1 MGGNKS
7 NYAVNPV
14 LSEIGRTPK
23 RVNISVL
30 IRKNKEQ
37 EKREKI
43 IRIYTFFFV
52 TIFIFLFGIYII
64 L

>member
-1 MGGNKS
+1 MESNKS
-7 NYAVNPV
+7 NYAVNPM
-14 LSEIGRTPK
+14 LSEVGRTSR
-23 RVNISVL
+23 RVDISVL
-30 IRKNKEQ
+30 IRKHKEV

-52 TIFIFLFGIYII
+52 AIFVFLFGIYII

>member
-1 MGGNKS
+1 MGANKS
-7 NYAVNPV
+7 NYAVNPT
-14 LSEIGRTPK
+14 LSDIGRTSK
-23 RVNISVL
+23 KVNISVL
-30 IRKNKEQ
+30 IRKNKEE

-52 TIFIFLFGIYII
+52 AIFVFLFGIYII

>member
-1 MGGNKS
+1 MEGNKS

-14 LSEIGRTPK
+14 LSEIGRTSK
-23 RVNISVL
+23 KVNISVL
-30 IRKNKEQ
+30 IRKHKEE

-52 TIFIFLFGIYII
+52 AIFVFLFGIYII

>member
-14 LSEIGRTPK
+14 LSEIGRTST
-23 RVNISVL
+23 RVNISDL
-30 IRKNKEQ
+30 IRKNKEG

-43 IRIYTFFFV
+43 IRIYTFFSV
-52 TIFIFLFGIYII
+52 AIFIFLFGIYII

>member
-1 MGGNKS
+1 MGSNKT
-7 NYAVNPV
+7 NYAVNPM
-14 LSEIGRTPK
+14 LSEVGRASK

-30 IRKNKEQ
+30 IRKNKEE

-43 IRIYTFFFV
+43 VKLYTSFFV
-52 TIFIFLFGIYII
+52 AIFIFLFGIYII